1 MTSVSGTP
9 APPSVSTP
17 PSEPPSAPPSTP
29 WPSAAKGW
37 WAVAI
42 LSLAYTL
49 SFIDRTIIS
58 LVIEPIKADLNL
70 TDTQIALLQGLAFGL
85 FYAVMGLPLGWL
97 VDKMSR
103 RRLIAGAI
111 TFWCLMTAACGAA
124 SHFWHLFIART
135 GVGAGEAGLSPAAIS
150 MISDFFP
157 PERRALPIG
166 VYSAA
171 SAAGAGLALV
181 LGGMVVAAISKMP
194 PQTLPLFGPVSA
206 WQAVFI
212 LVGLAGLVIALLMLT
227 VTEPVRQAGPPKTET
242 QAAPVTDT
250 LMRHIRMA
258 PGFFVVLTIGM
269 ALYTALVYAILSWTP
284 AALMRG
290 FGWGPGEVGMKYGM
304 IVLICGASGT
314 IFGGWL
320 CGLLQ
325 RRGVR
330 AAALW
335 ISGLT
340 MIAAGPALALAA
352 SATQPTMALALFAPA
367 MFIFTM
373 PGGLAIAAIQQ
384 AVSSAVRG
392 RASAAYYLV
401 LGIVGLAL
409 GPLTV
414 ALLTDHLFQNPAAVG
429 RSLAVTAMIYGP
441 ISGLLVLLTIRP
453 FRRLIG

>member
-1 MTSVSGTP
+1 MTVK
-9 APPSVSTP
+9 
-17 PSEPPSAPPSTP
+17 SEQA
-29 WPSAAKGW
+29 WPSQAKGW
-37 WAVAI
+37 WAVTV

-58 LVIEPIKADLNL
+58 LVIEPIKADLHL
-70 TDTQIALLQGLAFGL
+70 SDTQIALLQGLAFGL

-97 VDKMSR
+97 VDKLSR
-103 RRLIAGAI
+103 RRLITAAI
-111 TFWCLMTAACGAA
+111 SFWCVMTAACGAA
-124 SHFWHLFIART
+124 GHFWHLFIARM

-150 MISDFFP
+150 MISDYFP

-181 LGGMVVAAISKMP
+181 LGGAVVAAIGRMP
-194 PQTLPLFGPVSA
+194 PQSLPLFGPVSA

-212 LVGLAGLVIALLMLT
+212 MVGLAGLVIALLMLT
-227 VTEPVRQAGPPKTET
+227 VTEPARRSGPPSASA
-242 QAAPVTDT
+242 QAAPTTDT
-250 LMRHIRMA
+250 LLRHIRMA
-258 PGFFVVLTIGM
+258 PGFFVTLTLGM

-290 FGWGPGEVGMKYGM
+290 FGWGPGEVGLKYGM
-304 IVLICGASGT
+304 IVLVCGAGGT

-320 CGLLQ
+320 SGLLQ
-325 RRGVR
+325 RRGVQ

-335 ISGLT
+335 ISGLA
-340 MIAAGPALALAA
+340 MVAAGPALALATSITTPVA
-352 SATQPTMALALFAPA
+352 AMALFAPA

-384 AVSSAVRG
+384 AVSAAVRG

-414 ALLTDHLFQNPAAVG
+414 ALLTDHLFADPAAVG

-441 ISGLLVLLTIRP
+441 ISGLLVLWSIRP
-453 FRRLIG
+453 FRRIIA

>member
-1 MTSVSGTP
+1 MTET
-9 APPSVSTP
+9 
-17 PSEPPSAPPSTP
+17 SEQA
-29 WPSAAKGW
+29 WPSRAKGW
-37 WAVAI
+37 WAVTV

-58 LVIEPIKADLNL
+58 LVIEPIKADLHL
-70 TDTQIALLQGLAFGL
+70 SDTQIALLQGLAFGL

-97 VDKMSR
+97 VDKLSR
-103 RRLIAGAI
+103 RRLITAAI
-111 TFWCLMTAACGAA
+111 SFWCVMTAACGMA
-124 SHFWHLFIART
+124 SHFWHLFIARM

-150 MISDFFP
+150 MISDYFP
-157 PERRALPIG
+157 PEHRALPIG

-181 LGGMVVAAISKMP
+181 LGGAVVAAIGRMP
-194 PQTLPLFGPVSA
+194 PQSLPLLGPVSA

-212 LVGLAGLVIALLMLT
+212 MVGLAGLAIALLMLT
-227 VTEPVRQAGPPKTET
+227 VTEPARRVAAPSA
-242 QAAPVTDT
+242 QAALTTDT
-250 LMRHIRMA
+250 LLRHIRMA
-258 PGFFVVLTIGM
+258 PSFFITLTIGM

-290 FGWGPGEVGMKYGM
+290 FSWGAGEVGLKYGM
-304 IVLICGASGT
+304 IVLVCGAGGT

-320 CGLLQ
+320 SGLLQ
-325 RRGVR
+325 RRGVQ

-335 ISGLT
+335 ISGLA
-340 MIAAGPALALAA
+340 MVAAGPALALATSITTPVA
-352 SATQPTMALALFAPA
+352 AMALFAPA

-384 AVSSAVRG
+384 AVSAAVRG
-392 RASAAYYLV
+392 RASATYYLV

-414 ALLTDHLFQNPAAVG
+414 ALLTDHLFADPAAVG
-429 RSLAVTAMIYGP
+429 RSLAVTAIIYGP
-441 ISGLLVLLTIRP
+441 ISGLLVLWSIRP
-453 FRRLIG
+453 FRRIIA